1 MKKIQ
6 LYKFKNLLSKFEFIK
21 EKITINNSII
31 VGFGLFCLYIIYLSI
46 PSFYNQKLVKDKIKL
61 EINRIYN
68 SDSVSFEKFN
78 YSIFP
83 RPHYKINN
91 VIIYKEKTNKLAE
104 IKKINLQISQ
114 KNFFIKNNIKIK
126 KIQIIGGNFYLS
138 YKSYIDL
145 KNYIKSKKIKYI
157 QIKKGNF
164 FFVDN
169 NSTTIAIAV
178 INNINLKY
186 NKNKNLNEFFYNGQI
201 YNLPF
206 KLKYNFDLYKKEAD
220 LILNFKK
227 INLNFKNKSRYYQ
240 SDKFINEIQF
250 LRTKFNSLINYDKEN
265 KAYIIKSKDS
275 IIQQT
280 EIDYLGKV
288 NFDPFFFSFKFNID
302 KIDQKKLFFLNYF
315 FEKFI
320 SNYLVNNPYIN
331 GDLEVNIK
339 NIKKHNLFTDSK
351 IKVNINRGEF
361 DLSNTII
368 RMGSIGELK
377 ILSNKIINQNNK
389 IELLFNASVK
399 IENQKKIFKKFLIP
413 KKNRKKIKNIILNIK
428 LIPSSN
434 EVLFGDFYIE
444 KNKFN
449 FLKDENI
456 SIDSWQEFR
465 NLVNDLYLNYKG

>member
-1 MKKIQ
+1 M
-6 LYKFKNLLSKFEFIK
+6 LENLLSKIEFIK

-104 IKKINLQISQ
+104 IKKISLQISQ

-126 KIQIIGGNFYLS
+126 KIQIIGGNFYLN

-145 KNYIKSKKIKYI
+145 KNYIKSKKIQYI

-169 NSTTIAIAV
+169 NFTTIAIAV

-186 NKNKNLNEFFYNGQI
+186 NKNKNLNEFFYKGQI

-206 KLKYNFDLYKKEAD
+206 KIKYNFDLYKKEAD

-240 SDKFINEIQF
+240 SNKFINEIQF

-331 GDLEVNIK
+331 GDLEINIK

-368 RMGSIGELK
+368 RMGSVGELK

-389 IELLFNASVK
+389 IELLFNTSVK

-444 KNKFN
+444 SNKFN
-449 FLKDENI
+449 FLKDEDI

>member
-6 LYKFKNLLSKFEFIK
+6 LYKFKNLLSKIEFIK

-104 IKKINLQISQ
+104 IKKISLQISQ

-126 KIQIIGGNFYLS
+126 KIQIIGGNFYLN

-145 KNYIKSKKIKYI
+145 KNYIKSKKIQYI

-169 NSTTIAIAV
+169 NFTTIAIAV

-186 NKNKNLNEFFYNGQI
+186 NKNKNLNEFFYKGQI

-206 KLKYNFDLYKKEAD
+206 KIKYNFDLYKKEAD

-240 SDKFINEIQF
+240 SNKFINEIQF

-331 GDLEVNIK
+331 GDLEINIK

-368 RMGSIGELK
+368 RMGSVGELK

-444 KNKFN
+444 SNKFN
-449 FLKDENI
+449 FLKDEDI

>member
-6 LYKFKNLLSKFEFIK
+6 LYKLKNLLSKFEFIK

-83 RPHYKINN
+83 RPHYKIKN

-104 IKKINLQISQ
+104 IQKINLQISQ

-145 KNYIKSKKIKYI
+145 KNYIKSKKIQYI

-169 NSTTIAIAV
+169 NLTTIAIAV

-186 NKNKNLNEFFYNGQI
+186 NKNKNLNEFFYKGQI

-206 KLKYNFDLYKKEAD
+206 KIKYNFNLYKKEAD

-227 INLNFKNKSRYYQ
+227 INLNFKNKSRFYQ

-265 KAYIIKSKDS
+265 KSYIIKSKDS

-331 GDLEVNIK
+331 GDLEINIK

-368 RMGSIGELK
+368 GMGSVGELK

-413 KKNRKKIKNIILNIK
+413 KKNRKKIKKIILNIK

>member
-6 LYKFKNLLSKFEFIK
+6 LYKFKNLLSKIEFIK

-104 IKKINLQISQ
+104 IKKISLQISQ

-126 KIQIIGGNFYLS
+126 KIQIIDGNFYLN

-145 KNYIKSKKIKYI
+145 KNYIKSKKIQYI

-169 NSTTIAIAV
+169 NFTTIAIAV

-186 NKNKNLNEFFYNGQI
+186 NKNKNLNEFFYKGQI

-206 KLKYNFDLYKKEAD
+206 KIKYNFDLYKKEAD

-240 SDKFINEIQF
+240 SNKFINEIQF

-331 GDLEVNIK
+331 GDLEINIK

-368 RMGSIGELK
+368 RMGSVGELK

-389 IELLFNASVK
+389 IELLFNTSVK

-444 KNKFN
+444 SNKFN
-449 FLKDENI
+449 FLKDEDI